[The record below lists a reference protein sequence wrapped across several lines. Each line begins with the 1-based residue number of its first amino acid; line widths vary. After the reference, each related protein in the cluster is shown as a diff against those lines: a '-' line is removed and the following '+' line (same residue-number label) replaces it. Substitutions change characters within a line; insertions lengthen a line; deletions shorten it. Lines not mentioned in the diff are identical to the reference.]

1 MEDSRLEPEH
11 QEDPSTDPILIEFM
25 SGLPEGF
32 HLKLLQAYV
41 DSPNQVTIENYLD
54 VCRRTI
60 LGVETEQ

>member
-1 MEDSRLEPEH
+1 MEDSLLEPAH

-41 DSPNQVTIENYLD
+41 DSPNQGTIENYLD
-54 VCRRTI
+54 KCRRTF
-60 LGVETEQ
+60 LGTQGEQ